1 MVPTAYL
8 FDPIYMDH
16 DTGWGHPERPE
27 RLAAIDQKLREKEYY
42 KDLVKVDPVEADI
55 AIIEKIHSPDYI
67 KRVKK
72 EIESGIHYL
81 DSMDTAVCSKSYQIA
96 LLAAGGGLKMCDVIM
111 KDQAKRGFCAVR
123 PPGHHA
129 EYDYAAGFCIFNNIA
144 IAARYLQDTHD
155 VGRVAIVDW
164 DVHHG
169 NGTQHTFERDNTVL
183 YISTHQYPHFP
194 GTGARHERGKDVGE
208 GYTLNFPMPAGSG
221 EEDYLDVFQNHIIPA
236 LEDFKP
242 GIILISAGFDAHN
255 SDPLSYI
262 GLSSETYYMFTSM
275 LKEVANRYCN
285 GRMMAFLEGGYDLNA
300 LATSVERVMDCFLE
314 D

>member
-8 FDPIYMDH
+8 FDPVYMDH

-42 KDLVKVDPVEADI
+42 KDLVKVEPVEADI
-55 AIIEKIHSPDYI
+55 AIIEKVHSPDYI

-72 EIESGIHYL
+72 EIESGVNYL
-81 DSMDTAVCSKSYQIA
+81 DSMDTAVCDESYHVA
-96 LLAAGGGLKMCDVIM
+96 LKAVGGGLRLCDIIM
-111 KDQAKRGFCAVR
+111 NDQARRGFCAVR

-144 IAARYLQDTHD
+144 IAARYLQDIHN
-155 VGRVAIVDW
+155 VARVAIVDW

-169 NGTQHTFERDNTVL
+169 NGTQHTFESDNTVL

-221 EEDYLDVFQNHIIPA
+221 EDDYLDVFQNHIIPA

-262 GLSSETYYMFTSM
+262 GLSSETYYLFTSM

-285 GRMMAFLEGGYDLNA
+285 GRMVAFLEGGYDLNA
-300 LATSVERVMDCFLE
+300 LATSTERVMDCFLE
-314 D
+314 E

>member
-1 MVPTAYL
+1 MIPTAYL
-8 FDPIYMDH
+8 FDPVYMDH

-27 RLAAIDQKLREKEYY
+27 RLAAIDQRLREKSYY
-42 KDLVKVDPVEADI
+42 KDLVKVEPAVADI

-67 KRVKK
+67 RRVKK

-81 DSMDTAVCSKSYQIA
+81 DSMDTAVCSKSYEIA
-96 LLAAGGGLKMCDVIM
+96 LLAAGGGLSMCDVIM
-111 KDQAKRGFCAVR
+111 KDEAKRGFCVVR

-144 IAARYLQDTHD
+144 IAARYLQDTHNIS
-155 VGRVAIVDW
+155 RVAIVDW

-194 GTGARHERGKDVGE
+194 GTGAKHERGKDVGE
-208 GYTLNFPMPAGSG
+208 GYTLNYPMPAGSG
-221 EEDYLDVFQNHIIPA
+221 EDDYLEVFRDHILPA

-262 GLSSETYYMFTSM
+262 GLSSETYYLFTTM
-275 LKEVANRYCN
+275 LKDVANRYSK
-285 GRMMAFLEGGYDLNA
+285 GRMIAFLEGGYDLDA
-300 LATSVERVMDCFLE
+300 LATSVERVIDCFLE
-314 D
+314 E